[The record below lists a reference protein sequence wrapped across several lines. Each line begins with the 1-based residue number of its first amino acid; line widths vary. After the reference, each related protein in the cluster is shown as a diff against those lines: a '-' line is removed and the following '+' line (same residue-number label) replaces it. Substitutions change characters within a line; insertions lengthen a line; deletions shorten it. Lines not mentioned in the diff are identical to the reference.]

1 MEVLNQ
7 LRGTAHRARQTRSRV
22 VLLGCS
28 HCGQILEGESERKV
42 GHLTGDSCPEC
53 GYAIRVV
60 DLAAAQQLTRERYLA
75 AHWREIAVA
84 REFALERDGTGEALG
99 GALLR

>member
-84 REFALERDGTGEALG
+84 REFSLERDGTGEAL
-99 GALLR
+99 ATASP